1 MTTRRWGALAAGLIL
16 LGFVAACLGAPWLAP
31 YPPDAVDLTQLRVAP
46 NAAHW
51 LGTDD
56 LGRDVLSRLL
66 FGGRVSIFIGLTA
79 AIVGTGVG
87 ALVGATAGYLGGAI
101 DNVLMRVTDVAFAIP
116 TLPLAIVLG
125 SYAGDK
131 MLSMVI
137 IIGALSWMT
146 TARVIRGEVLTIR
159 EAGYVE
165 AARSL
170 GQRGPTML
178 ARHVIP
184 NVAGS
189 LIVSATLGVGNAIL
203 VESAL
208 SFLGL
213 GVQPPVPTWGN
224 MLTDAQATMATK
236 PWLTIFPG
244 IAILIVIL
252 CVNVCGEALRPSRQR
267 TV

>member
-1 MTTRRWGALAAGLIL
+1 MTSRRRGAWVAGAVLLAFTGL
-16 LGFVAACLGAPWLAP
+16 CLGASLVAP
-31 YPPDAVDLTQLRVAP
+31 FPPDAVDLTQLRVAP
-46 NAAHW
+46 NRAHW

-66 FGGRVSIFIGLTA
+66 YGGRISILIGLTA
-79 AIVGTGVG
+79 AIVGTSLG
-87 ALVGATAGYLGGAI
+87 AAVGATAGYLGGAI
-101 DNVLMRVTDVAFAIP
+101 DNILMRATDVAFAVP

-131 MLSMVI
+131 LFSTVL

-146 TARVIRGEVLTIR
+146 TARVIRSEVLTIR
-159 EAGYVE
+159 EAAFVD
-165 AARSL
+165 AARGL
-170 GQRGPTML
+170 GQRGPAML

-224 MLTDAQATMATK
+224 MLTDAQGTMATK
-236 PWLTIFPG
+236 PWLTLFPG
-244 IAILIVIL
+244 MAILLVIL
-252 CVNVCGEALRPSRQR
+252 CVNVCGDALRPSKRAA
-267 TV
+267 